1 VIDNHGPNVL
11 VEGLATGLSVRRA
24 LKHLRQRYTIHIC
37 FSAGNMLEIGQSVAD
52 PVVIAD
58 NDDMGISIAKKI
70 APRYWLGEAGEDF
83 NDFEQRVGVQAAS
96 ESLRPFF

>member
-1 VIDNHGPNVL
+1 
-11 VEGLATGLSVRRA
+11 
-24 LKHLRQRYTIHIC
+24 
-37 FSAGNMLEIGQSVAD
+37 
-52 PVVIAD
+52 
-58 NDDMGISIAKKI
+58 MGISIAQKI